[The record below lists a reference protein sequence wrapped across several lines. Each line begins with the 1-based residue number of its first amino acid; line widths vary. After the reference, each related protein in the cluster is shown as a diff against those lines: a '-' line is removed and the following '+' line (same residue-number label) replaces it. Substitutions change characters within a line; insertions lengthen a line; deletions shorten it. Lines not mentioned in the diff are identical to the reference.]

1 MMNGESGAGYV
12 AGTENAADEDSR
24 QEIAVEK
31 ETGGSYVVRVSSIIQ
46 PGPARPFTHCHIHLL
61 PLYRRLS
68 MCLSNSKLMCGL

>member
-1 MMNGESGAGYV
+1 MVSQVLGAGYV

-46 PGPARPFTHCHIHLL
+46 PGPAHPFTATFICCHCTGVSPCVSLIL
-61 PLYRRLS
+61 
-68 MCLSNSKLMCGL
+68 N